1 MPWENQAYMKRKTII
16 LILFNRFIREKTH
29 LINLSTAGT
38 PHAFCSYQLSDGA
51 FVNVQII
58 DTGGQERYRAI
69 SRQFY
74 READGCLLVYDI
86 TNKTTFEA
94 IQNYFLNEIKN
105 NCKFEIKVIL
115 LGNKTD
121 LEDQRQVSSDDG
133 ANFAAKNGFM
143 FLETSCISER
153 NVADSFETLIELTY
167 RDVLERKP
175 ENTPEN
181 RITINKPSKKK
192 KYGCCS

>member
-1 MPWENQAYMKRKTII
+1 MKRKKIKLKKI
-16 LILFNRFIREKTH
+16 YRFIREKTH
-29 LINLSTAGT
+29 LIYLSTAGT
-38 PHAFCSYQLSDGA
+38 PHAFWSYQLSDGA
-51 FVNVQII
+51 FVNVKII
-58 DTGGQERYRAI
+58 DTGGQERFRAI

-86 TNKTTFEA
+86 TNKTTFEV

-121 LEDQRQVSSDDG
+121 LEDQRQVSSDEG

-143 FLETSCISER
+143 FLETSCISQR

-167 RDVLERKP
+167 RDVL
-175 ENTPEN
+175 
-181 RITINKPSKKK
+181 
-192 KYGCCS
+192 